1 MSKLQPL
8 HDNVL
13 LKPAQAQEKTAS
25 GILLP
30 DSAKEK
36 AKKGEVMATGP
47 GKTEDGKIVP
57 LQVKVGDTVL
67 YSWGDEIKIDEQEYV
82 LVSEGNIQAVLIG

>member
-1 MSKLQPL
+1 MANIQPL

-13 LKPAQAQEKTAS
+13 LKPAALEEKTAS

-36 AKKGEVMATGP
+36 TKQGEVIAVGP
-47 GKTEDGKIVP
+47 GKIDNGQTLP
-57 LQVKVGDTVL
+57 MQVKIGDKVL
-67 YSWGDEIKIDEQEYV
+67 YSWGEEIKIDGTEYI
-82 LVSEGNIQAVLIG
+82 LVSEGNIQAIIS